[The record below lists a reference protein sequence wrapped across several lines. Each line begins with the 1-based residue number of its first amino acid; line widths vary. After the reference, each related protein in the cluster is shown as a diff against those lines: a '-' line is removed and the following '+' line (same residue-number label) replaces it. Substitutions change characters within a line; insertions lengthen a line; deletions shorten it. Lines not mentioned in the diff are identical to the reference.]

1 MNLATLATLMDV
13 VEDFVTAIEPV
24 LRDESTDELEKRV
37 AQLEEELEST
47 KMQLVERNKDVA
59 ERNARISQLEAQLA
73 EQKGVVTFFSEYLGQ
88 MMQLLT
94 LGTDEM
100 NQVEQKRRQ
109 AAADAAAAQEAHT
122 KEVEAARSAHAHAIK
137 ALRAELD
144 PPGTAVERA
153 KHAAR
158 RLADMIRGLT
168 GPGGPEDRSEVWG
181 EVYNE
186 VGKDGQRRYRQEAKH
201 RFEVPSHDEVAV
213 ELAQLKRRVSDVEL
227 PGLVAALRKRLHEQA
242 EGCDDGGADSGAAD
256 EADGMEIDPLSAA
269 APTQSG
275 PKRTN
280 RWVDPRTSLL
290 PPFDAKKDHDL
301 KLEYAH
307 DLYGILESAVSS
319 KHWVREDKRMEQ
331 YLRRDAGMRASFYYP
346 HGSASY
352 KDTKTGDVKEATK
365 LTPPEVESKLD
376 ARRKKKL
383 QNVLLLLDIIV
394 LMNSDGQEVVSH
406 LLLGIMLSLTAYGL
420 SHHGQDLLSGAS
432 LAPSRWFVGNIQRT
446 ISDTYIKQFPSM
458 LVEELKGSNG
468 PGEEEMTALYGK
480 LIDLNGRLE
489 EATTDEERKT
499 IQCEL
504 AEVSGGRAWE
514 RGGCS
519 PLAALRSQPT

>member
-1 MNLATLATLMDV
+1 MDAV
-13 VEDFVTAIEPV
+13 DEFVTAVQPV
-24 LRDESTDELEKRV
+24 LGDEGRSEMEERIVQLEQELENSQKQL
-37 AQLEEELEST
+37 AQ
-47 KMQLVERNKDVA
+47 RNKDVA
-59 ERNARISQLEAQLA
+59 ARDERISQLETQLA
-73 EQKGVVTFFSEYLGQ
+73 QQQGVVSFLSEYVGQ
-88 MMQLLT
+88 MMRRLT
-94 LGTDEM
+94 LGTDERHEI
-100 NQVEQKRRQ
+100 EQKQKQ
-109 AAADAAAAQEAHT
+109 AAADAAAAQEAHAN
-122 KEVEAARSAHAHAIK
+122 ELEAMRNARARAID

-227 PGLVAALRKRLHEQA
+227 PGLVAALRKRLREQT
-242 EGCDDGGADSGAAD
+242 EGCDEGGADGGAAD

-365 LTPPEVESKLD
+365 LTPLEVESKLD

-514 RGGCS
+514 REGCS
-519 PLAALRSQPT
+519 PLAALRSQPS